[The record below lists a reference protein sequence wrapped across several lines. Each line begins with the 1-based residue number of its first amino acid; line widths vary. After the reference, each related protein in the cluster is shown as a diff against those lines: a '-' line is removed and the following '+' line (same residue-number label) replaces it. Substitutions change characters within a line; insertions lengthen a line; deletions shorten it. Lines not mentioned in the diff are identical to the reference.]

1 MIIILETDSTYNEMK
16 KVVTLQLCLLNQF
29 KPAFSTIGLTFILWN
44 ASHTHQGF
52 TEIRIRFFALL
63 RRTLRVSAPYE
74 PSIQISGS
82 CKLPTSAASPFL
94 PARQERDTTPCV
106 LQALH
111 LLQTRLRNASNEPWI
126 GLSLGILNSYSV
138 AAVSHHTT
146 CCVNE
151 LLS

>member
-29 KPAFSTIGLTFILWN
+29 EPAFSTIGLTFILWN

-74 PSIQISGS
+74 PSNSNFWLVQTAHIRGITFFARSARERYYALLQ
-82 CKLPTSAASPFL
+82 CPTSTASP
-94 PARQERDTTPCV
+94 PDTS
-106 LQALH
+106 QK
-111 LLQTRLRNASNEPWI
+111 RF
-126 GLSLGILNSYSV
+126 
-138 AAVSHHTT
+138 
-146 CCVNE
+146 
-151 LLS
+151 